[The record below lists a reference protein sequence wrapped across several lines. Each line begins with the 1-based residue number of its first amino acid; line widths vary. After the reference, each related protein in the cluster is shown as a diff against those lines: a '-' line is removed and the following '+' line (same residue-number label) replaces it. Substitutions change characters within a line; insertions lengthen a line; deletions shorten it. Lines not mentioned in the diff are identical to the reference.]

1 MSSPHH
7 EENGRA
13 APLEP
18 EERHA
23 RGSRRRD
30 RSAERA
36 DKRREARE
44 RRRVARAKRGEPR
57 DPRRIEGEE
66 IAIVVGVRLPNERR
80 EDSEESLEELAA
92 LARASGARVAA
103 EALQSRSRIDGRTYI
118 GAGKAVELRERARE
132 LGANLIVFD
141 HDLSPA
147 QALNLERITDLKVID
162 RTELILD
169 IFARRA
175 RTPQA
180 RIQVEVA
187 QLEYLLPRLTRLWEH
202 LSRLGG
208 GIGTRGPGETQL
220 EVDRRRIRERL
231 TRLKRQLVT
240 VGQRRV
246 VQRRLHGDVFR
257 VALVGYTNSGK
268 SSLMNRLT
276 RAAVAHG
283 SRPFETLDATTR
295 VLALGPG
302 TRATLTDTVGF
313 VRKLPHGLVASF
325 RATLAEISEADLLL
339 HIVDASA
346 AHAESRRQA
355 VESVLRE
362 IEAGAIPQIVVHNKC
377 DLLAP
382 PELQGLRRA
391 RASGG
396 EAVPVSALTGQGL
409 DELRE
414 VIRDHLRRPWI
425 GVHGVVPLGEGEV
438 LARLRAVAEIDH
450 EETTPR
456 GVKLAFRIAPGEWGR
471 LQPLLRE
478 RAPGLLTKA
487 ARGAGGR
494 TRGA

>member
-1 MSSPHH
+1 
-7 EENGRA
+7 
-13 APLEP
+13 
-18 EERHA
+18 
-23 RGSRRRD
+23 
-30 RSAERA
+30 
-36 DKRREARE
+36 
-44 RRRVARAKRGEPR
+44 V
-57 DPRRIEGEE
+57 
-66 IAIVVGVRLPNERR
+66 AIVVGVRLPDERR
-80 EDSEESLEELAA
+80 ENSEESLEELAA
-92 LARASGARVAA
+92 LARAGGAEVAGQ
-103 EALQSRSRIDGRTYI
+103 ALQSRSRIDGRTYI
-118 GAGKAVELRERARE
+118 GVGKAAELKQSARE

-147 QALNLERITDLKVID
+147 QALNLERITDLKVVD

-231 TRLKRQLVT
+231 TRLRRQLAT
-240 VGQRRV
+240 VGRRRV
-246 VQRRLHGDVFR
+246 VQRRLHADVFR

-276 RAAVAHG
+276 RASVAEG

-325 RATLAEISEADLLL
+325 RATLAEIAEADLLL
-339 HIVDASA
+339 HVVDAAA
-346 AHAESRRQA
+346 AHAEARRQA

-362 IEAGAIPQIVVHNKC
+362 IDAGAIPQIVVHNKC
-377 DLLAP
+377 DLVS
-382 PELQGLRRA
+382 PEELEGLRRV
-391 RASGG
+391 RSNRG
-396 EAVPVSALTGQGL
+396 EAVPVSALTGEGL

-414 VIRDHLRRPWI
+414 VVRDRLQQPWI
-425 GVHGVVPLGEGEV
+425 GVRGVVPLGEGEL
-438 LARLRAVAEIDH
+438 LARLRAVAEIHH
-450 EETTPR
+450 EETTPK

-478 RAPGLLTKA
+478 RAPDLA
-487 ARGAGGR
+487 ARTGRHSRRR
-494 TRGA
+494 TREA